1 MTTVALMLIGVLI
14 KIRYDRILTLV
25 SEIPTAD
32 LYRSLDKR
40 LLRACTR
47 QTCLITVRITV
58 STT

>member
-1 MTTVALMLIGVLI
+1 MLIGVLI